1 MVVLLQTI
9 GAFFTSF
16 AFAVVLQGPKKF
28 LVPSGVCGAAC
39 WCVFILTKPQGGIV
53 MAAFLSTVVVAFVA
67 HIYARVKKAP
77 VTVFLIPGLLPT
89 VPGASIYRSVYYMIN
104 NSQSLSNYYL
114 VETLQIAGAIAIG
127 VFIVDTVFRTV
138 KKQ

>member
-1 MVVLLQTI
+1 MVVLMQTV
-9 GAFFTSF
+9 GAFFASLS
-16 AFAVVLQGPKKF
+16 FAVVLRGPKKF
-28 LVPSGVCGAAC
+28 LVPSGICGAAC
-39 WCVFILTKPQGGIV
+39 WCAFILTKTKSGVV
-53 MAAFLSTVVVAFVA
+53 MAAFLSTLVVAFVA

-89 VPGASIYRSVYYMIN
+89 VPGASIYRSVYYMMN

-127 VFIVDTVFRTV
+127 VFIVDSLFRTV